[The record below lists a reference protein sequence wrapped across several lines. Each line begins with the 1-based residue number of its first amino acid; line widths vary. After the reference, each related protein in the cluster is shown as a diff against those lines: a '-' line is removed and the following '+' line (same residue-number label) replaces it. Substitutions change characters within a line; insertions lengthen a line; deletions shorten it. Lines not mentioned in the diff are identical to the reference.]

1 MPALSDSALADTV
14 ARGRAEWPGI
24 ELDTAIFAAYLAE
37 RGENRAD
44 LYLACACARREP
56 AARAAFDAHI
66 QPSIEAA
73 LRVLLGP
80 SAPVAEL
87 AARVRAEILDGQG
100 ETPPRIAEYRGRG
113 PLAGWAR
120 IVAARHALPLVPE
133 RSAASL
139 GPEPTHL
146 DPRAAQVRERHAEL
160 FHAAFAAA
168 FAEHSPHERNLLLCS
183 ALEELPTTL
192 LAALHGTDEG
202 TVARWL
208 TAIRATLEGRVRER
222 LARQPGLGGAELEG
236 LLDLLR
242 SRIDLAA
249 ELERL

>member
-1 MPALSDSALADTV
+1 MPALSDSALADTI
-14 ARGRAEWPGI
+14 ARGRAEWPSI
-24 ELDTAIFAAYLAE
+24 ELGTDVFAAYLAE
-37 RGENRAD
+37 RGENSAD
-44 LYLACACARREP
+44 LYLACACARRDP

-66 QPSIEAA
+66 LPSIEAA
-73 LRVLLGP
+73 LRVVLGP
-80 SAPVAEL
+80 AAPLAEL
-87 AARVRAEILDGQG
+87 AARVRAELLDGDA
-100 ETPPRIAEYRGRG
+100 PRIAEYRGRG

-120 IVAARHALPLVPE
+120 IIAARHALPLVPA
-133 RSAASL
+133 RSAPSL

-146 DPRAAQVRERHAEL
+146 DPRAAQVRERHADL

-192 LAALHGTDEG
+192 LAALHATDEG

-222 LARQPGLGGAELEG
+222 LARHPGLRGPELEG

-242 SRIDLAA
+242 SRSDLAA
-249 ELERL
+249 ELERV